1 MYAILIFLFAF
12 LYFTQVVRLAEPG
25 LRELYFKGPRFQGY
39 GFWNG
44 LPLPDVCAQLT
55 HTSVELWNTNTAQ
68 CITLTDRYFEAFFVA
83 VYFVMYVW
91 LFINFLYSL
100 QQMALYR
107 YQYKLFCQLQDL
119 KEKNN
124 KLQQ

>member
-1 MYAILIFLFAF
+1 MYTILIFLFAF

-44 LPLPDVCAQLT
+44 LPITDVCAQLT
-55 HTSVELWNTNTAQ
+55 HTAVELWTNNLPQ
-68 CITLTDRYFEAFFVA
+68 CITITNRYFDAFYVGVYSVA
-83 VYFVMYVW
+83 YLW
-91 LFINFLYSL
+91 LLINFLYSL
-100 QQMALYR
+100 QQMAMYR
-107 YQYKLFCQLQDL
+107 YQYKLFCQLHDL

-124 KLQQ
+124 RLQQ